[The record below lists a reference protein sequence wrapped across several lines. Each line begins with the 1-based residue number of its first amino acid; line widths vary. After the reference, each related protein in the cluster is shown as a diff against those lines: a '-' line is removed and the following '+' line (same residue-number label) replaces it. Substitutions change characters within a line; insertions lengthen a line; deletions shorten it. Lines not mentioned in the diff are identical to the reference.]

1 MQPDARLISAVVMFA
16 GLGSQTPII
25 VSMSQVAGHGPSLSQ
40 LGVTDPQLRSTAKT
54 ARMLDCSVRTLYRLV
69 ERGEL
74 SPIRVGRDLRFELDE
89 IRRYLDR
96 HRESP

>member
-1 MQPDARLISAVVMFA
+1 
-16 GLGSQTPII
+16 
-25 VSMSQVAGHGPSLSQ
+25 MSHVTSHGDPVLPMHR
-40 LGVTDPQLRSTAKT
+40 TDPQLRSTAKT

-74 SPIRVGRDLRFELDE
+74 APIRVGRDLRFELEE

-96 HRESP
+96 HRETA